1 MAQNLFLGREIR
13 TKLGTLDFA
22 EMNRRAEEMISSLG
36 VNIKADTIVENLTI
50 AQQQMVEI
58 VKAVSFNGKIIVM
71 DEPTSSLSNEEVE
84 QLFEIIENLRKK
96 KVSIIDISHRME
108 ELFRISD
115 RVTVIRD
122 GAYVGPK

>member
-1 MAQNLFLGREIR
+1 
-13 TKLGTLDFA
+13 
-22 EMNRRAEEMISSLG
+22 MNRRAEEMISSLG

-96 KVSIIDISHRME
+96 QVSIIPQNGGALQDI
-108 ELFRISD
+108 
-115 RVTVIRD
+115 
-122 GAYVGPK
+122 

>member
-1 MAQNLFLGREIR
+1 MFLGREIR

-71 DEPTSSLSNEEVE
+71 DEPTSSLSMKRWSSY
-84 QLFEIIENLRKK
+84 LR
-96 KVSIIDISHRME
+96 S
-108 ELFRISD
+108 LRISE
-115 RVTVIRD
+115 RNR
-122 GAYVGPK
+122 

>member
-1 MAQNLFLGREIR
+1 MFLGREIR

-96 KVSIIDISHRME
+96 QEV
-108 ELFRISD
+108 
-115 RVTVIRD
+115 
-122 GAYVGPK
+122 

>member
-1 MAQNLFLGREIR
+1 M
-13 TKLGTLDFA
+13 
-22 EMNRRAEEMISSLG
+22 
-36 VNIKADTIVENLTI
+36 NIKADTIVENLTI

-96 KVSIIDISHRME
+96 QVSIIYISHRME

-122 GAYVGPK
+122 GAYVGTKRHQRQARMSWLR

>member
-96 KVSIIDISHRME
+96 R
-108 ELFRISD
+108 
-115 RVTVIRD
+115 
-122 GAYVGPK
+122 

>member
-1 MAQNLFLGREIR
+1 MRERKYDDAGLTPKERFQER

-58 VKAVSFNGKIIVM
+58 VKAVSFNGNC
-71 DEPTSSLSNEEVE
+71 T
-84 QLFEIIENLRKK
+84 
-96 KVSIIDISHRME
+96 
-108 ELFRISD
+108 
-115 RVTVIRD
+115 
-122 GAYVGPK
+122 